1 MSRTKGW
8 DAPATVGL
16 GGASGGG
23 TLMGTV
29 EPGLSGWTSPATG
42 GEWPDKGPAIAAW
55 MVTGIEAWRM
65 IQVRHEG
72 TGTPDSNDEAD
83 RLTLHPDVRL
93 GEIGQTA
100 QLILGGAT
108 EMLRGLAALYFAHP
122 TFPLTRG
129 HLPTFRSLQEHCG
142 RVIWLLEPG
151 TEVGPTSGALAD
163 DSQFS
168 RGTAAFHE
176 RAARL
181 RMLNEEL
188 ADDRLAAARKMGDTQ
203 AENQAQ
209 ADGGLSSG
217 ARRSARSTS
226 GDRFPG
232 FTGFAELC
240 EQKTQELHLAQPT
253 RTLAPYSRVSETSHG
268 GLLGLLSDSRPGPA
282 GTRPFTSDERDLEFV
297 ATRAGY
303 WWQTAIA
310 LCCGYLGWGW
320 EDEFRPFDE
329 TLAALLL

>member
-1 MSRTKGW
+1 MST
-8 DAPATVGL
+8 TN
-16 GGASGGG
+16 
-23 TLMGTV
+23 
-29 EPGLSGWTSPATG
+29 PGLSGWTSPAAG
-42 GEWPDKGPAIAAW
+42 SEWPAKGPAIAAW
-55 MVTGIEAWRM
+55 MVTGIEAWRE
-65 IQVRHEG
+65 IQARYEG
-72 TGTPDSNDEAD
+72 TGTPGSNDEAD
-83 RLTLHPDVRL
+83 RLTLHPDVRS

-108 EMLRGLAALYFAHP
+108 EMLRGLAALYYAHP

-142 RVIWLLEPG
+142 RVIWLLAPG
-151 TEVGPTSGALAD
+151 TEIGPTSGALAD
-163 DSQFS
+163 DAQFS

-188 ADDRLAAARKMGDTQ
+188 VDDQLAAARKNGDAQ
-203 AENQAQ
+203 AEHQAQ
-209 ADGGLSSG
+209 LDGGLSS
-217 ARRSARSTS
+217 SARKKARSKS
-226 GDRFPG
+226 GVTFPG

-240 EQKTQELHLAQPT
+240 EQKTQALHLAQPT

-268 GLLGLLSDSRPGPA
+268 GLLGLLSDSQPGPA
-282 GTRPFTSDERDLEFV
+282 GTRPFTSDESDLEAV

-310 LCCGYLGWGW
+310 LCCGYLGWEW
-320 EDEFRPFDE
+320 ESEFSAFDE

>member
-1 MSRTKGW
+1 MKTTDS
-8 DAPATVGL
+8 
-16 GGASGGG
+16 
-23 TLMGTV
+23 
-29 EPGLSGWTSPATG
+29 GLSGWTSPAAG
-42 GEWPDKGPAIAAW
+42 SKWPDKGPAIAAW
-55 MVTGIEAWRM
+55 MVTGIETWRE
-65 IQVRHEG
+65 IQVRYEG
-72 TGTPDSNDEAD
+72 RGTPGSNDETD
-83 RLTLHPDVRL
+83 RLTIHGDARL

-108 EMLRGLAALYFAHP
+108 EMLRGLAALYYAHP
-122 TFPLTRG
+122 TFPLSRG

-151 TEVGPTSGALAD
+151 TEIGPTSGALAD
-163 DSQFS
+163 DAHFS

-188 ADDRLAAARKMGDTQ
+188 VDDQLAAARKNGDGQ
-203 AENQAQ
+203 AEHQAQ
-209 ADGGLSSG
+209 LDGGRSS
-217 ARRSARSTS
+217 SARKKARSKS
-226 GDRFPG
+226 GDVFPG

-253 RTLAPYSRVSETSHG
+253 RTLAPYSRVSDTSHG
-268 GLLGLLSDSRPGPA
+268 GLLGLLGDSQPGPG
-282 GTRPFTSDERDLEFV
+282 GTRPFTSDQRDLEAV
-297 ATRAGY
+297 AVRAGY

-310 LCCGYLGWGW
+310 LCCGYHGW
-320 EDEFRPFDE
+320 EWENGFRVFDE